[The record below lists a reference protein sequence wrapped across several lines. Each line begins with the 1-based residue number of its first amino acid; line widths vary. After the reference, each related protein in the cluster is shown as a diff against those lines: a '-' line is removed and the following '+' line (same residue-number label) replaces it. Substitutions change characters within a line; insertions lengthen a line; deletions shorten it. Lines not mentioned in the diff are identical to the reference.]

1 MTRSTCIQTS
11 MQLPHSVPRPTDQ
24 AAGHLPPRPTGHDGP
39 VPGRPPGVADPRVRQ
54 DLSPHHAG
62 GGGGGEE
69 NVKSLTGDVAAGES
83 DPVPRER
90 SAPRSERRGEST
102 FSCIIS
108 LAEDREDPD
117 RRKC

>member
-69 NVKSLTGDVAAGES
+69 NVKSLTGDVAAGER
-83 DPVPRER
+83 DPVPRSSTDSDRAELHDE
-90 SAPRSERRGEST
+90 PTWSEEKH
-102 FSCIIS
+102 
-108 LAEDREDPD
+108 AE
-117 RRKC
+117 